1 MSEKDKEQEAQMPEI
16 QMTGISEI
24 TINKKWAAIIVA
36 VIIVFVGGVGWMYQE
51 TAMARPATVHT
62 GGY

>member
-1 MSEKDKEQEAQMPEI
+1 MNDDTNDSEKRDFE
-16 QMTGISEI
+16 MTGVSQI
-24 TINKKWAAIIVA
+24 TINKKWVAIIVA
-36 VIIVFVGGVGWMYQE
+36 IVIAFTGLVGWMYQE